1 MVYRPVTAIDV
12 VKSQLASETLCTLFN
27 IPSLRD
33 HQQKAGQNILLG
45 KNTFLDIPTGGG
57 KTLAF
62 YYPLFYH
69 WQPGVTEKKAQKI
82 ILVLGPL
89 TGLMKSQARDLNA
102 IGVPAV
108 ALTGDNE
115 NLSRDLSVR
124 VLQVHYKL

>member
-1 MVYRPVTAIDV
+1 MAYRPVTSIDV
-12 VKSQLASETLCTLFN
+12 IKSQLASETLCRLFK

-33 HQQKAGQNILLG
+33 HQLKAGQNILLG

-69 WQPGVTEKKAQKI
+69 WQPGVTAKNAQKI

-89 TGLMKSQARDLNA
+89 TGLMKSQAKELNA

-115 NLSRDLSVR
+115 NLSNDLSVCT
-124 VLQVHYKL
+124 LQA